1 METVSFS
8 YPFIKT
14 GLSFVYRPEVLDEV
28 SWWKMFQP
36 FEPTLWAAII
46 VATVVVIGLLW
57 LFDGA
62 KVGGTHLPLH
72 FVCPRQ

>member
-1 METVSFS
+1 MTINAERMETVSFS
-8 YPFIKT
+8 FPFIKT

-36 FEPTLWAAII
+36 FEPPLWAAII

-62 KVGGTHLPLH
+62 KVRGGE
-72 FVCPRQ
+72 